1 MRQHNYL
8 GMEICTDTV
17 EIIKQKTRYYL
28 FLIKQYAV
36 HPKQATAITTTGVI
50 TARMPRL
57 LPLPAEIAG
66 SRGGGRMFVV
76 VCAAN
81 LR

>member
-17 EIIKQKTRYYL
+17 EIIKQKPRYYL
-28 FLIKQYAV
+28 VLIKQYAA
-36 HPKQATAITTTGVI
+36 HPKQATAIITTGTI

-57 LPLPAEIAG
+57 LLLPAEIAG
-66 SRGGGRMFVV
+66 S
-76 VCAAN
+76 
-81 LR
+81 